1 MNNLRRYLTLA
12 ALLSFA
18 GVTYAAGATLTPG
31 EYKLVVRNAA
41 PCTITL
47 SADGVASAGA
57 CADARV
63 RHWRQTGSTLELDE
77 GSDVYAVLHTS
88 SDGYAGKTIEQNA
101 SLTLTP
107 TSQTAAVSH

>member
-1 MNNLRRYLTLA
+1 MNNLRHYLTLA

-18 GVTYAAGATLTPG
+18 GVTVAAAAPVTAG
-31 EYKLVVRNAA
+31 EYKLVVSHGA

-47 SADGVASAGA
+47 SADGAASAGA
-57 CADARV
+57 CTDAQV
-63 RHWRQTGSTLELDE
+63 SHWRQTGSTLELNNGTE
-77 GSDVYAVLHTS
+77 VFAVLHNST
-88 SDGYAGKTIEQNA
+88 DGYAGRTIARNA